1 MPPDILHQSEAL
13 TQARIDI
20 AALERTVEG
29 MGREI
34 GELKTGMK
42 ELVATIHAMRDQL
55 TEARGG
61 WRVLMAIGGASA
73 TAGGVIAWAAE
84 HLIGKTP

>member
-1 MPPDILHQSEAL
+1 MSDSLHQSEAL

-20 AALERTVEG
+20 AALEVQVETI
-29 MGREI
+29 GREM
-34 GELKTGMK
+34 GELKAGMA
-42 ELVATIHAMRDQL
+42 ELVRTMNAMRDQM

-73 TAGGVIAWAAE
+73 TAGGFIAWVAE
-84 HLIGKTP
+84 HLLGKGP